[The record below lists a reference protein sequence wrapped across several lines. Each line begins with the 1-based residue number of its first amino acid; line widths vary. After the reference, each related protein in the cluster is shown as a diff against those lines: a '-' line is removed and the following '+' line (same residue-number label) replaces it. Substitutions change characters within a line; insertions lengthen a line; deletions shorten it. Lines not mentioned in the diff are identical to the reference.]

1 MDNLIIMQ
9 NFDKQETHIIDI
21 KSEKEPLVPFC
32 FFWNSMK
39 ETLPTVSLKL
49 RAIIEKP
56 KIVVQTKFF
65 YDNKPISLLSEYI
78 GIETLQGLAIE
89 SPMVLNKSL
98 IYVDSDICVD
108 TKLGRCYKL
117 QFNPLVPTEKHP
129 DRIESILFLF
139 RRTGYRPQA
148 FDYLKESIKKYLPL
162 SEISKFF
169 FIINKNYKQAIIEK
183 HSVNRQSIGSKNDL
197 YNRKL
202 SINLEPELKIEDGM
216 VVLFQSDMFS
226 VIFQAL
232 FEENLMKTEYLA
244 AVVEEYCHSLVNLD
258 IEVQSSLQ
266 LLLARMLVKSGNWI
280 RLESL
285 LIYHTF
291 SDSYELVNFLI
302 QLIPTHYNALQFSVD
317 MLFRIRHFEK
327 LVDVMLDKDFVYESL
342 TLLAKVSYP
351 RFDIRKLL
359 AKCEEIGDEQLTIIV
374 TQFIKEKSLS

>member
-1 MDNLIIMQ
+1 
-9 NFDKQETHIIDI
+9 
-21 KSEKEPLVPFC
+21 
-32 FFWNSMK
+32 
-39 ETLPTVSLKL
+39 
-49 RAIIEKP
+49 
-56 KIVVQTKFF
+56 
-65 YDNKPISLLSEYI
+65 
-78 GIETLQGLAIE
+78 
-89 SPMVLNKSL
+89 
-98 IYVDSDICVD
+98 
-108 TKLGRCYKL
+108 
-117 QFNPLVPTEKHP
+117 
-129 DRIESILFLF
+129 
-139 RRTGYRPQA
+139 
-148 FDYLKESIKKYLPL
+148 
-162 SEISKFF
+162 
-169 FIINKNYKQAIIEK
+169 
-183 HSVNRQSIGSKNDL
+183 
-197 YNRKL
+197 
-202 SINLEPELKIEDGM
+202 M